1 MNDEL
6 DAATNAPTNVI
17 TVYRMAFKNGRWG
30 YIGAYY
36 VGNGV
41 TQHFVIQCDAPATE
55 WEVYQRVWI
64 FENKKL
70 CGVYWGSHFDVI
82 EEFEKLGQELVYNED
97 SLCMSWSDDNI
108 LSFLYEV
115 G

>member
-1 MNDEL
+1 MNDAL
-6 DAATNAPTNVI
+6 NVAANTSTI

-30 YIGAYY
+30 YIGTY
-36 VGNGV
+36 
-41 TQHFVIQCDAPATE
+41 HFGTGDALHVVIQCDTPATE

-82 EEFEKLGQELVYNED
+82 EAFEKHGQELVYNED
-97 SLCMSWSDDNI
+97 SLCMSWADDTI

-115 G
+115 GM